1 MMLPEKSAFQLT
13 HDVSRDCCHV
23 RAAPTKPPA
32 RCVIL
37 RQLALRVLFLRGGLL
52 ARFQVAHDQHV
63 VVRRQLLA
71 PEQHV
76 EAEELA
82 KWQARG
88 GRERGEDDLQERREL
103 VKREEIEP
111 GGRMKGMLF

>member
-1 MMLPEKSAFQLT
+1 MT
-13 HDVSRDCCHV
+13 HDVSRDCCNV
-23 RAAPTKPPA
+23 RAAPTKPA
-32 RCVIL
+32 ACYIVL
-37 RQLALRVLFLRGGLL
+37 RQLALRVPFLRGGLL

-88 GRERGEDDLQERREL
+88 GRECGEDDRKERKE
-103 VKREEIEP
+103 
-111 GGRMKGMLF
+111 